1 MLQDIEGY
9 IMAVKKLKNFSC
21 PFCGGTEFV
30 KGRTVTAGM
39 AGFQGSSS
47 SVLIA
52 PLQYKGKLL
61 DFHKI
66 TQPEICVY
74 CKNCGSLVR
83 QYITN
88 PELLENKK

>member
-1 MLQDIEGY
+1 
-9 IMAVKKLKNFSC
+9 MAVKKLKKLSC

-30 KGRTVTAGM
+30 KGRTVAAGM

-61 DFHKI
+61 DFHKV
-66 TQPEICVY
+66 TQLEIHVY
-74 CKNCGSLVR
+74 CKNCGSLIR
-83 QYITN
+83 EYIRH
-88 PELLENKK
+88 PELLEVKDKK

>member
-1 MLQDIEGY
+1 
-9 IMAVKKLKNFSC
+9 MAVKKLQNFSC
-21 PFCGGTEFV
+21 PYCGGTEFV

-52 PLQYKGKLL
+52 PLQYKGKIL
-61 DFHKI
+61 DFHKV
-66 TQPEICVY
+66 TQLEIHVY

-83 QYITN
+83 TYIRH
-88 PELLENKK
+88 PEMLENNRK